1 MELTVEKVLELLEQA
16 TPGPWSSHHR
26 AKYNDW
32 RVTTPDPEGTL
43 MRLSLLGSD
52 DLTSNH
58 RRGDIALIA
67 AAPDLA
73 RLALSFHTQ
82 LKQERRAR
90 LAAEHELGCLYG
102 PIRAARRHLD
112 GTPVLFSQRD
122 PGAVLRQ
129 LQRAEAQLERLFP
142 DLQSEPQAQAE
153 GEA

>member
-1 MELTVEKVLELLEQA
+1 MELPNFMYTPETQASMIERYKALRLRLELAGAFELPAELA
-16 TPGPWSSHHR
+16 E
-26 AKYNDW
+26 AKADLSIEAESLL
-32 RVTTPDPEGTL
+32 DFA
-43 MRLSLLGSD
+43 LSLY
-52 DLTSNH
+52 
-58 RRGDIALIA
+58 
-67 AAPDLA
+67 A
-73 RLALSFHTQ
+73 RLQ
-82 LKQERRAR
+82 QERRAR